1 MKAGIA
7 LGLGLLLW
15 QWQATA
21 DAVDYSERE
30 DVRAYVAETAAEHG
44 FSEAE
49 LLALFGEAERKQSI
63 LDAISRPA
71 ERAKRWDEYREIFVT
86 DSRTRL
92 GVEFWDDNQA
102 ALAEAEAMFGVPAEI
117 IVAIIGVETRYGR
130 NMGSFRVVDALV
142 TLGFDYPKRAKFFR
156 KEFTEFLQLAR
167 EEGMDP
173 LTLKGSYAG
182 AMGYGQFIPSS
193 FRAYSI
199 DFDDDGT
206 RDIWAN
212 KRDAI
217 GSVANYFKVHGWRG
231 DGPLLLPATLA
242 DPKAD
247 ELANDGLKLKHT
259 VGSLQAA
266 GVEVSGAAADTP
278 AALFRLQLEDGVE
291 YFVALHD
298 FYVITRYNHS
308 HMYALA
314 VSQLAEAVRQA
325 RRSALAERTNGSDQP
340 AS

>member
-7 LGLGLLLW
+7 LGLVLLFW

-21 DAVDYSERE
+21 DVNYSERE
-30 DVRAYVAETAAEHG
+30 DVLAYVSETAAEHG
-44 FSEAE
+44 FDEAK
-49 LLALFGEAERKQSI
+49 LLALFGEVERKQSI

-71 ERAKRWDEYREIFVT
+71 ERAKRWDEYRAIFVT
-86 DSRTRL
+86 ESRTRL
-92 GVEFWDDNQA
+92 GVEFWDENEEV
-102 ALAEAEAMFGVPAEI
+102 LREAEETFGVPPEI

-130 NMGSFRVVDALV
+130 NMGSFRVPDALV

-156 KEFTEFLQLAR
+156 KEFTEFLLLAR

-173 LTLKGSYAG
+173 LSLKGSYAG

-193 FRAYSI
+193 FRAYSV
-199 DFDDDGT
+199 DFDGDGV
-206 RDIWAN
+206 RDIWTN

-231 DGPLLLPATLA
+231 DGPLILPATLTDSAA
-242 DPKAD
+242 DA
-247 ELANDGLKLKHT
+247 LANDGLKLKHT

-266 GVEVSGAAADTP
+266 GVAVTGAPADTP
-278 AALFRLQLEDGVE
+278 ATLFRLQLEDGVE

-314 VSQLAEAVRQA
+314 VSQLADAVLAA
-325 RRSALAERTNGSDQP
+325 RRSAIAAAAAPVTSSP
-340 AS
+340 